1 MNLGWRN
8 LGWLMVGV
16 LVTAGCASRTHVEL
30 DSAQAP
36 AVQAVDGADGQ
47 NDAAVVGAGVVEI
60 DDLPLPITTPA
71 PVTDQADA
79 PTTSAPDEQAGSD
92 QAGSDQAAAM
102 IDELCSSD
110 RRNLRVAIEAFR
122 AEFDDPPTSERE
134 LVASGYI
141 REQSNV
147 YDVRVDGSI
156 VPSDDTCAD

>member
-8 LGWLMVGV
+8 LGWPMVGV

-47 NDAAVVGAGVVEI
+47 NDAAVVEAGVVEI

-79 PTTSAPDEQAGSD
+79 PTTSAPDD

-102 IDELCSSD
+102 IDEFCSSD

>member
-8 LGWLMVGV
+8 LGWPMVGV

-79 PTTSAPDEQAGSD
+79 PTTSAPDDQAGD

>member
-8 LGWLMVGV
+8 LGWPMVGV

-47 NDAAVVGAGVVEI
+47 NDAAVVKAGVVEI

-79 PTTSAPDEQAGSD
+79 PTTSAPDD

-102 IDELCSSD
+102 IDEFCSSD

>member
-36 AVQAVDGADGQ
+36 AVQAVDDADGQ
-47 NDAAVVGAGVVEI
+47 NGAAVVEAGVVEI

-79 PTTSAPDEQAGSD
+79 PTTSAPDE